1 MGSAWILACDLGT
14 GGIKTALF
22 DAEGRQRDSLFAEYP
37 TRSVEESWAEQD
49 PQDWWSAFCASTRS
63 LLDRNRI
70 QPGELAS
77 VSFSGQ
83 MMACL
88 PVDREGRALAPC
100 IIWADRRSLPQA
112 RKLAS
117 RIEERVYYRLTGNKI
132 YPTYPLP
139 KFMWLKENLPEL
151 YARTC
156 RFLQPK
162 DYLILRLTGAFV
174 TDYSDASATAALDMS
189 SRRWSEE
196 VLRLAEIE
204 AAKLPEI
211 HASTEVVGKVRREA
225 SEQTGLPQGLPVVM
239 GAGDGPCANLGCG
252 VFREGGAYVYLGTS
266 SWVSAAGSRIVC
278 DPDMALFNVCAADPA
293 LINVFGTMQMGG
305 GSFQWLKNT
314 VCAVERQMAALTG
327 DSPYE
332 LMTRQ
337 AEASPPGS
345 KNLLFLPYLRGERSP
360 RWNPAA
366 RGAFIGLTAGH
377 GRGELIRAVMEGVA
391 FNLKII
397 REALKGQDASVR
409 QMRAVGGGAESR
421 LWRQILADVFGE
433 PIHVPA
439 LLEAANPL
447 GAAVIGGVGVGLF
460 ADFGVVDRLN
470 PIVQVQEPSEDP
482 AIRERYERLFAVFEQ
497 AYRALVPV
505 FDELAF

>member
-1 MGSAWILACDLGT
+1 MAAAYILAYDLGT
-14 GGIKTALF
+14 GGVKTALF
-22 DAEGRQRDSLFAEYP
+22 DAAGTQRDTLFAEYA
-37 TRSVEESWAEQD
+37 TRSVQESWAEQD
-49 PQDWWSAFCASTRS
+49 PETWWSAFCSSTRS
-63 LLDRNRI
+63 LLEKNRI
-70 QPGELAS
+70 GPGNLAA

-88 PVDREGRALAPC
+88 PVDRQGRALAPC

-112 RKLAS
+112 RELA
-117 RIEERVYYRLTGNKI
+117 RRVEEQTYYRLTGNKI

-139 KFMWLKENLPEL
+139 KFMWLKENLPDV
-151 YARTC
+151 YAKTY

-162 DYLILRLTGAFV
+162 DYLIHKLTGVFV
-174 TDYSDASATAALDMS
+174 TDYSDASTTAALDM
-189 SRRWSEE
+189 RTRTWSEE
-196 VLRLAEIE
+196 ALRLAGIDV
-204 AAKLPEI
+204 AKMPEI
-211 HASTEVVGKVRREA
+211 HASTDVVGKVTSEA
-225 SEQTGLPQGLPVVM
+225 SGASGLPEGLPVVM

-252 VFREGGAYVYLGTS
+252 VFREGSAYVYLGTS
-266 SWVSAAGSRIVC
+266 SWVSSASRKIVC
-278 DPDMALFNVCAADPA
+278 DPGMALFNVCAADPG

-314 VCAVERQMAALTG
+314 VCAIERQMASLTG

-337 AEASPPGS
+337 AAASPPGAG
-345 KNLLFLPYLRGERSP
+345 NLLFLPYLRGERSP

-377 GRGELIRAVMEGVA
+377 GRGDLIRSVMEGVI

-397 REALKGQDASVR
+397 REALKGEDATIR
-409 QMRAVGGGAESR
+409 EMRAVGGGAESP
-421 LWRQILADVFGE
+421 LWRQILADIFGE
-433 PIHVPA
+433 AVHVPT

-460 ADFGVVDRLN
+460 ADFGIVDRLN
-470 PIVQVQEPSEDP
+470 PIVRVQTPSEDP
-482 AIRERYERLFAVFEQ
+482 VIRERYARLFEVFEQ
-497 AYRALVPV
+497 AYQALLPV
-505 FDELAF
+505 FDALS

>member
-1 MGSAWILACDLGT
+1 MTAAYILAYDLGT
-14 GGIKTALF
+14 GGVKTALF
-22 DAEGRQRDSLFAEYP
+22 DADGKQRDTLLAEYA
-37 TRSVEESWAEQD
+37 TRSVQESWAEQD
-49 PQDWWSAFCASTRS
+49 PETWWSAFCSSTRS
-63 LLDRNRI
+63 LLEKNRI
-70 QPGELAS
+70 RPGELSA

-112 RKLAS
+112 RELAR
-117 RIEERVYYRLTGNKI
+117 RIDENAYYRLTGNKI

-139 KFMWLKENLPEL
+139 KFMWLKENLPDV
-151 YARTC
+151 YRRTF

-162 DYLILRLTGAFV
+162 DFLIHRLSGAFV
-174 TDYSDASATAALDMS
+174 TDYSDASTTAALDM
-189 SRRWSEE
+189 RKRIWSEE
-196 VLRLAEIE
+196 VLRLAGIE

-211 HASTEVVGKVRREA
+211 HASTEVVGKVTPAAAEA
-225 SEQTGLPQGLPVVM
+225 TGLPESLPVVM

-252 VFREGGAYVYLGTS
+252 VFREGSAYVYLGTS
-266 SWVSAAGSRIVC
+266 SWVSSASREIVC
-278 DPDMALFNVCAADPA
+278 DPGMALFNVCAADPS

-314 VCAVERQMAALTG
+314 VCAVERQMASLTG
-327 DSPYE
+327 DNPYD

-337 AEASPPGS
+337 AAASPPGS

-377 GRGELIRAVMEGVA
+377 GRGDLIRSVMEGVT
-391 FNLKII
+391 FNLKIV
-397 REALKGQDASVR
+397 REALKGEDASIR
-409 QMRAVGGGAESR
+409 ELRAVGGGAESP
-421 LWRQILADVFGE
+421 LWRQILADIFGE
-433 PIHVPA
+433 AVHVPT

-447 GAAVIGGVGVGLF
+447 GAAVIGGVAVGLF
-460 ADFGVVDRLN
+460 ADFGIVDRLN
-470 PIVQVQEPSEDP
+470 PIVQVQAPSEDP
-482 AIRERYERLFAVFEQ
+482 AIRERYVRLFGVFEQ
-497 AYRALVPV
+497 AYRALLPV
-505 FDELAF
+505 FDALA